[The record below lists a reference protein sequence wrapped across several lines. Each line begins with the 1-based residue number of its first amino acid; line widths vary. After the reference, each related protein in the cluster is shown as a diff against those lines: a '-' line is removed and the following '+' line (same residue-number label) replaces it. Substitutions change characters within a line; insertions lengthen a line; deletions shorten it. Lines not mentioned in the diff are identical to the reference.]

1 MKGELILWQ
10 TLMITLVTIIYTY
23 LYPSIYNYINKITKR
38 GKGIGDDIDFI
49 NALLMVVGLNL
60 VIMVVTFIIL
70 FIVHRGKDLVP
81 VN

>member
-23 LYPSIYNYINKITKR
+23 LYPSIYNYINKVTKR
-38 GKGIGDDIDFI
+38 GKEIGDDIDFI
-49 NALLMVVGLNL
+49 NAFLMVVGLNL
-60 VIMVVTFIIL
+60 IIMVVTFIIL
-70 FIVHRGKDLVP
+70 FIVYGGKDLVP